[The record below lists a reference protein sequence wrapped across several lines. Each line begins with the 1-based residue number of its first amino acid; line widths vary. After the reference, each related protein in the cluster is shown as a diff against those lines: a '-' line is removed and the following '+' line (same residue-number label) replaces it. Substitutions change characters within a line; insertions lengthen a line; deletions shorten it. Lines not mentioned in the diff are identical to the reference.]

1 MVARYKI
8 TYRCDQMFKQA
19 TEGKV
24 EMTPFTLP
32 AKIKKKILGTNL
44 TRNMKNLH
52 EKNFKNFPERH
63 KIGT

>member
-32 AKIKKKILGTNL
+32 TKIKKNI
-44 TRNMKNLH
+44 RNKFNKKY
-52 EKNFKNFPERH
+52 EKPTWEKF
-63 KIGT
+63 